1 MHLWRR
7 PSGWVFQLRI
17 PSRFIH
23 HLGCTPLRL
32 RLGRIDAI
40 EARRRACILAGHATV
55 WMETMTKRETLTRT
69 LSALAAEL
77 ETLRR
82 DEWRASFGVLNA
94 RTRMKEADEG
104 WSGDA
109 DLIAH
114 ARLQEARGL
123 AQRDAIRAFR
133 ERVEALRVASDHD
146 SAAWE
151 AERAT
156 YDHVVSTL
164 ATLERSVLTAQP
176 TSIHHSSPVPPPSPE
191 PDPQEITR
199 DTLFSV
205 AAVPVL
211 NGRREALESGGERS
225 RYADRLDASFR
236 AFIDIIGDKPL
247 KNYLPA
253 DLQTFATVLGRV
265 PANRTKIRAFTGM
278 SLREMADANDRLK
291 DPRARLAE
299 TAVEGYVAEVRSIW
313 RRATASVKD
322 VRDLGSVTITMPRSA
337 APSADRQGLWA
348 DKLNAWL
355 AAAAS
360 RPLSEPHFHWLPLV
374 GLMTGMRL
382 GELVFLQGTDFV
394 QVEGN
399 LVIDLQRPIIINGRE
414 RPRPL
419 KTKTSRRL
427 VALHQLL
434 HDVGFVEWAMRR
446 EGWLFGTFHTAK
458 DPADAAQ
465 KRMAYWMKELEIH
478 SRQTAVFHSL
488 RHNAKAW
495 LRPHVGDRTADF
507 QCGHAPSG
515 VGAKYGFRLLLP
527 REVKQIMQA
536 PLPEGV
542 DFSPYLNHGA

>member
-1 MHLWRR
+1 
-7 PSGWVFQLRI
+7 
-17 PSRFIH
+17 
-23 HLGCTPLRL
+23 
-32 RLGRIDAI
+32 LGRIDAI
-40 EARRRACILAGHATV
+40 EARRRARILAGHATV

-109 DLIAH
+109 NLIAH

-164 ATLERSVLTAQP
+164 ATLERSVIPAQP
-176 TSIHHSSPVPPPSPE
+176 MSFNHSSSVPPSPPPLE
-191 PDPQEITR
+191 PDPQEFTR

-205 AAVPVL
+205 AAAPFL
-211 NGRREALESGGERS
+211 NGRREALESSGERS
-225 RYADRLDASFR
+225 RYADRLEASFR

-247 KNYLPA
+247 KSYLPA
-253 DLQTFATVLGRV
+253 DIQAFATVLGRV
-265 PANRTKIRAFTGM
+265 PANRTKLRAFTGM

-291 DPRARLAE
+291 DPRPRLAE

-313 RRATASVKD
+313 RGATASVKD
-322 VRDLGSVTITMPRSA
+322 IRDLGSVSITMPRSA
-337 APSADRQGLWA
+337 APSVDREGLRP
-348 DKLNAWL
+348 DKLNPWL
-355 AAAAS
+355 VAAAS
-360 RPLSEPHFHWLPLV
+360 RPLSEPHSRWLPLV

-382 GELVFLQGTDFV
+382 GELVFLQGGDLV
-394 QVEGN
+394 KVEDN
-399 LVIDLQRPIIINGRE
+399 LVIDLRRPIIINGRE
-414 RPRPL
+414 RRRPL

-427 VALHQLL
+427 VAVHQLL
-434 HDVGFVEWAMRR
+434 HDVGFVEWAMRK
-446 EGWLFGTFHTAK
+446 EGWLFDAFHTAK

-465 KRMAYWMKELEIH
+465 KRMAYWMKELGIH
-478 SRQTAVFHSL
+478 SWQSGVFHSL
-488 RHNAKAW
+488 RHNTKAW
-495 LRPHVGDRTADF
+495 LRIHIGDRNADL
-507 QCGHAPSG
+507 QCGHAPTG
-515 VGAKYGFRLLLP
+515 VGANYGFRILEP
-527 REVKQIMQA
+527 EEVQQIMQV
-536 PLPEGV
+536 PLPRGV
-542 DFSPYLNHGA
+542 DFSPYLNRKD